1 MSTSP
6 VCLVVL
12 VSHDDLSLPGWDCSP
27 SHLEF
32 TPRKK
37 ATSFSQYAFQSLS
50 GAAVLNAGLS
60 VPSPKQ
66 KVLESSD
73 AEETVFLTI
82 FGGSPIALH
91 LSN

>member
-1 MSTSP
+1 MSKNP
-6 VCLVVL
+6 AYLVVV
-12 VSHDDLSLPGWDCSP
+12 VSHDDLSLPGWGCSH

-37 ATSFSQYAFQSLS
+37 ATNFSQYTFQRLS
-50 GAAVLNAGLS
+50 GAAVLSAGLS
-60 VPSPKQ
+60 VPSPEQ
-66 KVLESSD
+66 KVLESPD

-82 FGGSPIALH
+82 FGGSSIALH